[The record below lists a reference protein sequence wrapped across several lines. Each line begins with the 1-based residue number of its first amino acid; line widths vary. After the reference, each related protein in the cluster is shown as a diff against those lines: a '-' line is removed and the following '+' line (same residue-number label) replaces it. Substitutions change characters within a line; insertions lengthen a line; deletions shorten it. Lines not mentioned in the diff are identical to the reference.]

1 MSRAS
6 VLARG
11 RVAAEAGMVDTC
23 TITRSTVTG
32 VNGQTGAQTIATTT
46 LYTGPCRVHQRVPG
60 GARGTNVGEAN
71 LLMLRS
77 EVQLPVS
84 AATDGLQVGDKIT
97 ITAAVNDPDLT
108 GRVLQI
114 RELAHKSEATARR
127 LGVEEVT

>member
-11 RVAAEAGMVDTC
+11 RAAAEAGMVDTC
-23 TITRSTVTG
+23 TITRANVTG
-32 VNGQTGAQTIATTT
+32 VNMQTGEQTMTTT
-46 LYTGPCRVHQRVPG
+46 TVYTGPCRVQQRVPG
-60 GARGTNVGEAN
+60 GARSTTAGAAE
-71 LLMLRS
+71 LLMLRL

-84 AATDGLQVGDKIT
+84 ADTDGLKAGDKVT
-97 ITAAVNDPDLT
+97 ITAAASDPDLT
-108 GRVLQI
+108 GRVLLV